1 MVSRTPSS
9 RRKTLKRIG
18 AAMGIAW
25 LAGCS
30 DGGGPEDDGNGDGT
44 NGDTGTDEN
53 ETVGGGDNESDG
65 GENETDGN
73 ETAGNES
80 EGNESDTG
88 GEGASGAIEPGT
100 SIEFNGQTTAWVGI
114 APDSIADEENPPLTL
129 QSGETY
135 EIGWSEGDG
144 AGHNI
149 EIRDSNDEVINDLS
163 TEVVSEPGD
172 DQWLEFEASDE
183 MAQYVC
189 QPHQTTMVGEISVE

>member
-1 MVSRTPSS
+1 
-9 RRKTLKRIG
+9 
-18 AAMGIAW
+18 MGIAW

-30 DGGGPEDDGNGDGT
+30 DGGGPEDDGNGDDTTGGT
-44 NGDTGTDEN
+44 GTDTGTDEN
-53 ETVGGGDNESDG
+53 DTVGGGDNESVGDG
-65 GENETDGN
+65 NETTGNETEGN

-88 GEGASGAIEPGT
+88 GGGASGAIEPGT
-100 SIEFNGQTTAWVGI
+100 SIEFSGETTAWVGI
-114 APDSIADEENPPLTL
+114 APDSIADEENPSLTL

-135 EIGWSEGDG
+135 EIGWTEGDG

-149 EIRDSNDEVINDLS
+149 EIWDSNGEIVDDLS
-163 TEVVSEPGD
+163 TEVVMEPGD